1 MKKTPI
7 ATALAVAVTF
17 GALGTSA
24 ALAQQTVTAA
34 WSDPN
39 DPMVAPTSAFMQVF
53 EASLERFSGGAF
65 DVELF
70 PNGQLGD
77 QAATVQ
83 QVRRGDIEFANV
95 VSGVVAS
102 LLYDQLSVLDMPYLF
117 ASRAHFRA
125 AMSNDN
131 AYIADLLDAVADET
145 GVRILFLQ
153 PYGFRNMTTRD
164 TQVATP
170 QDLSGM
176 QMRTMSVVPHQEMMT
191 ALGANPVPIP
201 FLELYTSLQTGVVD
215 GQENTPA
222 NIILQNF
229 DQVQGHMTETQHVM
243 TTAAF
248 ITNEDWY
255 QGLSEA
261 ERTAILHAGEEAML
275 AYDGVGAV
283 QDMLSVSEIRANGVE
298 VYTPTPEEMEQFR
311 AAVAE
316 PVRAWA
322 VDNFGADFVDA
333 FYAHM
338 AEFEGAF

>member
-1 MKKTPI
+1 MKKFAMAATLALTTAFGA
-7 ATALAVAVTF
+7 ATA
-17 GALGTSA
+17 A
-24 ALAQQTVTAA
+24 AEMTVKAA

-39 DPMVAPTSAFMQVF
+39 DPQIAPTSAFMQVF

-83 QVRRGDIEFANV
+83 QVRRGDIQFANV

-102 LLYDQLSVLDMPYLF
+102 LLYDRLSVLDMPYLF
-117 ASRAHFRA
+117 ESRAHFRA
-125 AMSNDN
+125 AMSNEN
-131 AYIADLLDAVADET
+131 TYIAALLDDVAKET

-153 PYGFRNMTTRD
+153 PYGFRNMTTKETR
-164 TQVATP
+164 VAGP
-170 QDLSGM
+170 SDLEGLE
-176 QMRTMSVVPHQEMMT
+176 MRTMSVVPHQKMME

-222 NIILQNF
+222 NIVIQNF

-248 ITNEDWY
+248 ITNEPWF
-255 QGLSEA
+255 QGLSED
-261 ERTAILHAGEEAML
+261 ERTAIRHAGEEAML

-283 QDMLSVSEIRANGVE
+283 QDMLSVTKIREKGVE
-298 VYTPTPEEMEQFR
+298 VYTPTPAEMERFR

-316 PVRAWA
+316 PTKAWA
-322 VDNFGADFVDA
+322 VENFGEDFVAA
-333 FYAHM
+333 FFAHM
-338 AEFEGAF
+338 QQFKGAF

>member
-1 MKKTPI
+1 MKNTAMAAI
-7 ATALAVAVTF
+7 VAVATAL
-17 GALGTSA
+17 GAST
-24 ALAQQTVTAA
+24 ALAEQTVKAA

-39 DPMVAPTSAFMQVF
+39 DPQIAPTSAFMQVF

-65 DVELF
+65 DVELY

-77 QAATVQ
+77 QAAAVQ

-102 LLYDQLSVLDMPYLF
+102 LLYEPLSVLDMPYLF
-117 ASRAHFRA
+117 ESRSHFRE
-125 AMSNDN
+125 AMSNDHP
-131 AYIADLLDAVADET
+131 YIADLLDSVAEET

-153 PYGFRNMTTRD
+153 PYGFRNMTTKE
-164 TQVATP
+164 TPVAGP
-170 QDLSGM
+170 ADLDGM
-176 QMRTMSVVPHQEMMT
+176 EMRTMNVVPHQKMME

-222 NIILQNF
+222 NIVIQNF

-248 ITNEDWY
+248 ITNEAWFR
-255 QGLSEA
+255 GLSDA
-261 ERTAILHAGEEAML
+261 ERGAILHAGEEAML

-283 QDMLSVSEIRANGVE
+283 QDMLSVTEIRDKGVE

-311 AAVAE
+311 VAVAE
-316 PVRAWA
+316 PTRAWA
-322 VDNFGADFVDA
+322 AENLGEEFVAA
-333 FYAHM
+333 FFAHM
-338 AEFEGAF
+338 EQFEGAF

>member
-1 MKKTPI
+1 MKRTTI
-7 ATALAVAVTF
+7 AATVAVATVF
-17 GALGTSA
+17 GVSTVM
-24 ALAQQTVTAA
+24 AQQTVTAA

-39 DPMVAPTSAFMQVF
+39 DPTVAPTSAFMQVF

-102 LLYDQLSVLDMPYLF
+102 LLYEQLSVLDMPYLF
-117 ASRAHFRA
+117 DSRAHFRA

-131 AYIADLLDAVADET
+131 AYISELLDGVADET

-153 PYGFRNMTTRD
+153 PYGFRNMTTRN
-164 TQVATP
+164 TQVTGP
-170 QDLSGM
+170 EDLTGL

-222 NIILQNF
+222 NIIIQNF

-248 ITNEDWY
+248 ITNEEWY
-255 QGLSEA
+255 QSLSVE
-261 ERTAILHAGEEAML
+261 EQTAILHAGEEATL

-322 VDNFGADFVDA
+322 VDNFGEEFVDE
-333 FYAHM
+333 FFAHM
-338 AEFEGAF
+338 AQFEGAF

>member
-1 MKKTPI
+1 MKMFAMAATLAV
-7 ATALAVAVTF
+7 ATAL
-17 GALGTSA
+17 GAST
-24 ALAQQTVTAA
+24 ALAETALRAA
-34 WSDPN
+34 WADPN
-39 DPMVAPTSAFMQVF
+39 DPQVAPTSAFMQVF

-102 LLYDQLSVLDMPYLF
+102 LLYDRLSVLDMPYLF

-125 AMSNDN
+125 AMSNEN
-131 AYIADLLDAVADET
+131 PFISDLLDSVAEET

-153 PYGFRNMTTRD
+153 PYGFRNMTTKE
-164 TQVATP
+164 TPVANP
-170 QDLSGM
+170 ADLEGLE
-176 QMRTMSVVPHQEMMT
+176 MRTMSVVPHQKMME

-222 NIILQNF
+222 NIVIQNF

-248 ITNEDWY
+248 ITNEAWF
-255 QGLSEA
+255 QGLSEDA
-261 ERTAILHAGEEAML
+261 RTAILHAGEEAML

-283 QDMLSVSEIRANGVE
+283 QDMLSVARIREKGVD
-298 VYTPTPEEMEQFR
+298 VDTPTPAEMEQFR
-311 AAVAE
+311 AAVFE
-316 PVRAWA
+316 PTRAWA
-322 VDNFGADFVDA
+322 AENFGDA
-333 FYAHM
+333 FVAAFFTHM
-338 AEFEGAF
+338 QEFEGAF